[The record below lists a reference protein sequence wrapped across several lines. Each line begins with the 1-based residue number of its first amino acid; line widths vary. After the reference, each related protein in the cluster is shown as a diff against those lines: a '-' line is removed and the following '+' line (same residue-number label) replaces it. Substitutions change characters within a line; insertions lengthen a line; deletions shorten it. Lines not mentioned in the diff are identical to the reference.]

1 MNSIVKGLII
11 GGAIAVLGAV
21 IAITALAVCGW
32 TVKPKLQMKTF
43 TSAEEVSS
51 VYVRQDEGSV
61 KLSYYDG
68 DEIVVEY
75 PENKLFKATVE
86 CRDGKLTVE
95 SCRKWYVIGSFR
107 LPETVIKLPSAL
119 AEKPDVNLKLN
130 AGSANLGSGAYG
142 NVTANI
148 NAGQFTAGEITCAT
162 LKCNINAGQIKIT
175 GVRCTVLNLD
185 VDAGKTEII
194 SADAVNTAVDVD
206 AGSVHIGFAGAHSE
220 YTINVKVDAGSC
232 NVSNSTGTTEKTITV
247 DVDAGEAKLDFA
259 G

>member
-1 MNSIVKGLII
+1 MNSIVKGLIV
-11 GGAIAVLGAV
+11 GGAIAVFGAI
-21 IAITALAVCGW
+21 IAIITLAICGW
-32 TVKPKLQMKTF
+32 TVKPKFQMKTF

-51 VYVRQDEGSV
+51 VYVRQDAGNV
-61 KLSYYDG
+61 KMSYYDG

-86 CRDGKLTVE
+86 SKDGKLTVE
-95 SCRKWYVIGSFR
+95 CSKKWYVIGSFK
-107 LPETVIKLPSAL
+107 LPETVIKLPSRL
-119 AEKPDVNLKLN
+119 EGKPDVNLKLN
-130 AGSANLGSGAYG
+130 AGSANIGDGAYG

-185 VDAGKTEII
+185 VDAGKTEITY
-194 SADAVNTAVDVD
+194 ADAVNTAVDVD
-206 AGSVHIGFAGAHSE
+206 AGSVHIGFAGAQSE

-232 NVSNSTGTTEKTITV
+232 NVSNATGTTEKTITV